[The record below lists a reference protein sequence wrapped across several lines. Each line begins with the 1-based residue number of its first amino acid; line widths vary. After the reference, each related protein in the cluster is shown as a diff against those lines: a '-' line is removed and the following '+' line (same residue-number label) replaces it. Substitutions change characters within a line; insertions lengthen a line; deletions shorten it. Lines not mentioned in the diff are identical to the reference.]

1 LLALAARLEPVAHFL
16 QRGGFGIALRL
27 GLGVLAAA
35 LIVLIGGPQRRI
47 AQWRGW
53 RLGESLP
60 PLLHRALCHALGVRL
75 RVHGE
80 PAAAGPQLVVA
91 NHVSW
96 LDIVVLGAMRPT
108 EFLAKKEV
116 GDGFFTR
123 HLVALQGAVYIDRAR
138 KRKIPAANAAMA
150 RRMTAG
156 APVVLFAEA
165 TTNDGNRILRFRSSH
180 FESSRIAL
188 AVEGSPRAGLVQ
200 PLFIAYSRR
209 VGMPV
214 GRADRP
220 LVAWYGDMTFF
231 DHFWRFLMAGR
242 IDCDIYCGAPIDVRL
257 TENRKVLARRAEA
270 AVRNLATQARWKAPR
285 RARTEKSLFSKSPK
299 STKQKLSLG
308 DPVVRP
314 FDDA

>member
-1 LLALAARLEPVAHFL
+1 LAALAARLEPVADFL
-16 QRGGFGIALRL
+16 QRGGFGIVLRL
-27 GLGVLAAA
+27 GVGVLAAT
-35 LIVLIGGPQRRI
+35 LIVLIGGPVRRL
-47 AQWRGW
+47 AQWRGR
-53 RLGESLP
+53 RLGENLP

-75 RVHGE
+75 RVHGA
-80 PAAAGPQLVVA
+80 PAAAAPQLVVA

-116 GDGFFTR
+116 GEGFFTR

-150 RRMTAG
+150 KRMRAG

-188 AVEGSPRAGLVQ
+188 EGGPKNGLVQ

-209 VGMPV
+209 VGIPV

-242 IDCDIYCGAPIDVRL
+242 VDCDIYCGPPIDVRP
-257 TENRKVLARRAEA
+257 TENRKILARRAEA
-270 AVRNLATQARWKAPR
+270 AVRNLAARARQKAPR
-285 RARTEKSLFSKSPK
+285 QVRAEKSLFSKSPK
-299 STKQKLSLG
+299 SFKQKLSPG

>member
-1 LLALAARLEPVAHFL
+1 LAALAARLEPFADFL
-16 QRGGFGIALRL
+16 QRGGLLIILRL
-27 GLGVLAAA
+27 GLGVLAAT
-35 LIVLIGGPQRRI
+35 LIVLIGGPFRRF
-47 AQWRGW
+47 AQGRGW

-60 PLLHRALCHALGVRL
+60 PLLHRALCLSLGVRL
-75 RVHGE
+75 TVHGE
-80 PAAAGPQLVVA
+80 PATAGPQLVVA

-138 KRKIPAANAAMA
+138 KRKIPPANAEMA
-150 RRMTAG
+150 RRMRAG
-156 APVVLFAEA
+156 SPVVLFAEA

-188 AVEGSPRAGLVQ
+188 AAEGATNGLVQ

-214 GRADRP
+214 GRPDRP

-242 IDCDIYCGAPIDVRL
+242 VDCDIYCGAPIDVRS
-257 TENRKVLARRAEA
+257 TETRKILARRAEV
-270 AVRNLATQARWKAPR
+270 AVRNLAA
-285 RARTEKSLFSKSPK
+285 RARQKTPTPMRAEKSLFSKSPK